1 MAVMAEDKANKDKE
15 APGSSD
21 MHKRQRSK
29 NIALA
34 LAIGGF
40 VLLVYV
46 VSVVRMSGG

>member
-1 MAVMAEDKANKDKE
+1 MAVMAEDNKNEDKA
-15 APGSSD
+15 GRSD

-40 VLLVYV
+40 CVLVYV
-46 VSVVRMSGG
+46 VSLVRMSGG